1 MARIRSIGTA
11 PELAVRR
18 AAHAMG
24 LRYRLNRRDLP
35 GTPDLVFPRFRVA
48 LFVHGCFWHRHAGCR
63 LAATPKTRIEFWQ
76 AKFAGNTARDA
87 RQEQAL
93 VDAGWRPVVIW
104 ECETADPAR
113 LATIIRGR
121 VMPAVEPEPV
131 R

>member
-48 LFVHGCFWHRHAGCR
+48 LFVHRCFWHRS
-63 LAATPKTRIEFWQ
+63 AAARVRGPTSPSIGPGSWPSPSRAHCSARIS
-76 AKFAGNTARDA
+76 
-87 RQEQAL
+87 AL
-93 VDAGWRPVVIW
+93 
-104 ECETADPAR
+104 C
-113 LATIIRGR
+113 
-121 VMPAVEPEPV
+121 
-131 R
+131 